1 MPLLWF
7 LLMISR
13 GSVSEPPPH
22 RQGVELSG
30 VDTEVDSE
38 PIDLGAKL
46 RISIQPALHPPHLV
60 GVRPAMH
67 KGLALA
73 GECPGSSRPLFPRL
87 VNTYSGDALAL

>member
-73 GECPGSSRPLFPRL
+73 GECPAL
-87 VNTYSGDALAL
+87 VAHCFRGWSTRIPAMRSP